1 MKKII
6 LYMLFGLAAISA
18 RAHEGI
24 GLTQDYGN
32 VRVLSYKESE
42 VEAFRKAF
50 IIGQLV
56 EKLAVEL
63 QYKDSIYLDFR
74 HNIFRQDN
82 LPPIYHV
89 AFETFS
95 YHDEN
100 GRNSEKLV
108 IRQYANDYD
117 VSSILKLVEYGIQH
131 KAIIK
136 RQQTEKENSIK
147 YGTRKFLSIGDKQI
161 HSVQESPTSQPI
173 KEVMHT
179 RIDRPLF
186 SDERPSNIMYYWQ
199 NDQYHIYRHR
209 WGRKEDDQPDI
220 VLLTLPSIQQFANLD
235 LAFLVFDTA
244 ASFYYLNVNH
254 YDKDT
259 RLNKVSSRH
268 AIEDIGANDFGK
280 DATALSNGDVSI
292 YFTHGAMG
300 SGSKRLL
307 LYFYETETLVQD
319 VYTASGV
326 KSSNRGQQ
334 LRDASKNLSTVN
346 QEH

>member
-32 VRVLSYKESE
+32 VRVLSYKDNE

-56 EKLAVEL
+56 EKLAHEL
-63 QYKDSIYLDFR
+63 KYSHTIYLDFR
-74 HNIFRQDN
+74 HNMFRQDS
-82 LPPIYHV
+82 LSPIYHV
-89 AFETFS
+89 AVKSFS
-95 YHDEN
+95 YRDEE
-100 GRNSEKLV
+100 GEDSEKLV
-108 IRQYANDYD
+108 IRQHATDYD

-136 RQQTEKENSIK
+136 QQQTEKENPIR
-147 YGTRKFLSIGDKQI
+147 YGTRKFLSIGDQQI
-161 HSVQESPTSQPI
+161 RSIQEAPI
-173 KEVMHT
+173 SAAIKKVMQT

-186 SDERPSNIMYYWQ
+186 SDERPPSITYYWE

-209 WGRKEDDQPDI
+209 WVRKDDNQPDI
-220 VLLTLPSIQQFANLD
+220 VLLTIPTIQQFVNLD
-235 LAFLVFDTA
+235 LVFLVFDTA

-259 RLNKVSSRH
+259 RLNKVSSH
-268 AIEDIGANDFGK
+268 HIIEDVGEIDFGK
-280 DATALSNGDVSI
+280 EAAAISDGDVSI

-300 SGSKRLL
+300 WGKKRVL
-307 LYFYETETLVQD
+307 LYFYATETLIQN
-319 VYTASGV
+319 VYAAAGV
-326 KSSNRGQQ
+326 ESSNPGKQ
-334 LRDASKNLSTVN
+334 LREAYNNALPA
-346 QEH
+346 Q